1 MSLLFCS
8 PQLSKGKES
17 EVLAAAEAA
26 ESLRRLA
33 RLDAQLLYRDAMGR
47 AQEEAARGGLV
58 IVAAF
63 YGDVQEGLA
72 DRQWSW

>member
-1 MSLLFCS
+1 
-8 PQLSKGKES
+8 KES

-63 YGDVQEGLA
+63 YGD
-72 DRQWSW
+72 